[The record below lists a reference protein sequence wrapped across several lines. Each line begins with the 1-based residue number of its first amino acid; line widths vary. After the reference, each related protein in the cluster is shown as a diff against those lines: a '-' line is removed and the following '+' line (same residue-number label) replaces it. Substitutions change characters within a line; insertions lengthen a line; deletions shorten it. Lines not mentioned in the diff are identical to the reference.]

1 MTGSA
6 GAFRDGWFVVSQG
19 KQIRVLIAD
28 DHPMIRDGLAMAIHS
43 QPDMVLV
50 GAATG
55 GHEAVALFQLHR
67 PDVML
72 MDLVMPDLGGIDA
85 IDRIR
90 QDFPQARIIVLTTYS
105 GDIQAARALKA
116 GASGYLLKSMLSTE
130 LVDTIRR
137 VHMGQRRIQPEIAS
151 EIASHIDADRLSER
165 EVDVLTQVAT
175 GSSNK
180 QIGVKLHIS
189 EDTVKGHM
197 KNILA
202 KLKANDRTHA
212 VLIGMKRGYLKPE

>member
-1 MTGSA
+1 
-6 GAFRDGWFVVSQG
+6 
-19 KQIRVLIAD
+19 
-28 DHPMIRDGLAMAIHS
+28 MIRDGLAMAIHS

>member
-1 MTGSA
+1 
-6 GAFRDGWFVVSQG
+6 
-19 KQIRVLIAD
+19 
-28 DHPMIRDGLAMAIHS
+28 MIRDGLSMAIRS
-43 QPDMVLV
+43 QPDMALI
-50 GAATG
+50 AEATG
-55 GHEAVALFQLHR
+55 GYEAVKLFREHH
-67 PDVML
+67 PDVTL
-72 MDLVMPDLGGIDA
+72 MDLMMPDLSGIDA
-85 IDRIR
+85 IARIR

-151 EIASHIDADRLSER
+151 EIASHLDADALSER
-165 EVDVLTQVAT
+165 EVAVLAEVAT

-180 QIGVKLHIS
+180 QIGSTLGIS

-197 KNILA
+197 KNILS
-202 KLKANDRTHA
+202 KLAANDRTHA
-212 VLIGMKRGYLKPE
+212 VLIAMKRGYLKPE

>member
-1 MTGSA
+1 M
-6 GAFRDGWFVVSQG
+6 
-19 KQIRVLIAD
+19 IAD
-28 DHPMIRDGLAMAIHS
+28 DHPMIRDGLSMAIRA
-43 QPDMVLV
+43 QPDMMLV
-50 GAATG
+50 AEATG
-55 GHEAVALFQLHR
+55 GKEAVRLFSDHK
-67 PDVML
+67 PDVTL
-72 MDLVMPDLGGIDA
+72 MDLMMPDLNGIDA
-85 IDRIR
+85 IARIR
-90 QDFPQARIIVLTTYS
+90 EGFPMARIIVLTTYS

-151 EIASHIDADRLSER
+151 EIASHMDADTLSER
-165 EVDVLTQVAT
+165 EIDVLKAVAT

-180 QIGVKLHIS
+180 QVGTMLGIS

-197 KNILA
+197 KNVLA

-212 VLIGMKRGYLKPE
+212 VLIALKRGYLKQE

>member
-1 MTGSA
+1 L
-6 GAFRDGWFVVSQG
+6 SQE

-28 DHPMIRDGLAMAIHS
+28 DHPMIRDGLAMAINS
-43 QPDMVLV
+43 QPDMTLV
-50 GAATG
+50 GAANG
-55 GHEAVALFQLHR
+55 GYDAVRLFEEHQ

-72 MDLVMPDLGGIDA
+72 MDLLMPDLGGID
-85 IDRIR
+85 RIR
-90 QDFPQARIIVLTTYS
+90 QRFPQARIIVLTTYS

-137 VHMGQRRIQPEIAS
+137 VHMGQRRIQPEIAN
-151 EIASHIDADRLSER
+151 EIAAHFEADTLSER
-165 EVDVLTQVAT
+165 EIDVLSLVAT

-180 QIGVKLHIS
+180 QVGTALHIS

-197 KNILA
+197 KNILS

-212 VLIGMKRGYLKPE
+212 VLIAMKRGYLKPE

>member
-1 MTGSA
+1 MEPVDLPMTQA
-6 GAFRDGWFVVSQG
+6 

-28 DHPMIRDGLAMAIHS
+28 DHPMIRDGLAMAINA
-43 QPDMVLV
+43 QTDMTLV
-50 GAATG
+50 AQASG
-55 GHEAVALFQLHR
+55 GYEAVSLFKQHK

-72 MDLVMPDLGGIDA
+72 IDLLMPDLGGIEA

-130 LVDTIRR
+130 LIDTIRR
-137 VHMGQRRIQPEIAS
+137 VHVGQRRIQPEIAS
-151 EIASHIDADRLSER
+151 EIASHIDADALSQR
-165 EVDVLTQVAT
+165 EVEVLSLVAR

-180 QIGVKLHIS
+180 QVGVALHIS

-212 VLIGMKRGYLKPE
+212 VLLAMKRGYLEPQ

>member
-1 MTGSA
+1 
-6 GAFRDGWFVVSQG
+6 
-19 KQIRVLIAD
+19 
-28 DHPMIRDGLAMAIHS
+28 
-43 QPDMVLV
+43 
-50 GAATG
+50 
-55 GHEAVALFQLHR
+55 
-67 PDVML
+67 
-72 MDLVMPDLGGIDA
+72 MDLLMPDLGGIDA

-90 QDFPQARIIVLTTYS
+90 QRFPQARIIVLTTYS

-137 VHMGQRRIQPEIAS
+137 VHMGQRRIQPEIAN
-151 EIASHIDADRLSER
+151 EIAAHFEADTLSER
-165 EVDVLTQVAT
+165 EIDVLSLVAT

-180 QIGVKLHIS
+180 QVGTALHIS

-197 KNILA
+197 KNILS

-212 VLIGMKRGYLKPE
+212 VLIAMKRGYLKPE

>member
-1 MTGSA
+1 ME
-6 GAFRDGWFVVSQG
+6 QG
-19 KQIRVLIAD
+19 TPIRVMIAD
-28 DHPMIRDGLAMAIHS
+28 DHPMIRDGLSMAIRAQS
-43 QPDMVLV
+43 DMILV
-50 GAATG
+50 AEATG
-55 GHEAVALFQLHR
+55 GQEAVRLFR
-67 PDVML
+67 DNKPDVTL
-72 MDLVMPDLGGIDA
+72 MDLMMPDLNGIDA
-85 IDRIR
+85 IARIR
-90 QDFPQARIIVLTTYS
+90 EGFPMARIIVLTTYS

-151 EIASHIDADRLSER
+151 EIASHMDADTLSER
-165 EVDVLTQVAT
+165 EIDVLKAVAT

-180 QIGVKLHIS
+180 QVGTMLGIS

-197 KNILA
+197 KNVLA

-212 VLIGMKRGYLKPE
+212 VLIALKRGYLKQE

>member
-1 MTGSA
+1 M
-6 GAFRDGWFVVSQG
+6 
-19 KQIRVLIAD
+19 IAD
-28 DHPMIRDGLAMAIHS
+28 DHPMIRDGLSMAIRA

-50 GAATG
+50 AEATG
-55 GHEAVALFQLHR
+55 GQEAVRLFRNHK
-67 PDVML
+67 PDVTL
-72 MDLVMPDLGGIDA
+72 MDLMMPDLNGIDA
-85 IDRIR
+85 IARIR
-90 QDFPQARIIVLTTYS
+90 EGFPMARIIVLTTYS

-151 EIASHIDADRLSER
+151 EIASHMDADALSER
-165 EVDVLTQVAT
+165 EVDVLKAVAT

-180 QIGVKLHIS
+180 QVGTMLGIS

-197 KNILA
+197 KNVLA

-212 VLIGMKRGYLKPE
+212 VLIALKRGYLKQE

>member
-1 MTGSA
+1 
-6 GAFRDGWFVVSQG
+6 
-19 KQIRVLIAD
+19 
-28 DHPMIRDGLAMAIHS
+28 MIRDGLAMAINS
-43 QPDMVLV
+43 QPDMTLV
-50 GAATG
+50 AAANG
-55 GHEAVALFQLHR
+55 GYDAVRLFEEHQ

-72 MDLVMPDLGGIDA
+72 MDLLMPDLGGIDA

-90 QDFPQARIIVLTTYS
+90 QRFPQARIIVLTTYS

-137 VHMGQRRIQPEIAS
+137 VHMGQRRIQPEIAN
-151 EIASHIDADRLSER
+151 EIAAHFEADTLSER
-165 EVDVLTQVAT
+165 EIDVLSLVAT

-180 QIGVKLHIS
+180 QVGTALHIS

-197 KNILA
+197 KNILS

-212 VLIGMKRGYLKPE
+212 VLIAMRRGYLKPE

>member
-1 MTGSA
+1 M
-6 GAFRDGWFVVSQG
+6 
-19 KQIRVLIAD
+19 IAD
-28 DHPMIRDGLAMAIHS
+28 DHPMIRDGLSMAIRAQS
-43 QPDMVLV
+43 DMILV
-50 GAATG
+50 AEATG
-55 GHEAVALFQLHR
+55 GQEAVRLFR
-67 PDVML
+67 DNKPDVTL
-72 MDLVMPDLGGIDA
+72 MDLMMPDLNGIDA
-85 IDRIR
+85 IARIR
-90 QDFPQARIIVLTTYS
+90 EGFPMARIIVLTTYS

-151 EIASHIDADRLSER
+151 EIASHMDADTLSER
-165 EVDVLTQVAT
+165 EIDVLKAVAT

-180 QIGVKLHIS
+180 QVGTMLGIS

-197 KNILA
+197 KNVLA

-212 VLIGMKRGYLKPE
+212 VLIALKRGYLKQE